1 MQNGKR
7 VRGGGV
13 QSQNMK
19 IYMDNI
25 QYLKKTTITYVSTKC
40 ENTIVNFEVHSNLD
54 VFFIKRIN
62 SKMEIFLPDDFP
74 ES

>member
-1 MQNGKR
+1 M
-7 VRGGGV
+7 

-40 ENTIVNFEVHSNLD
+40 ENTIVNFDRGKLSTFEFRCLFYQKN
-54 VFFIKRIN
+54 
-62 SKMEIFLPDDFP
+62 
-74 ES
+74 

>member
-40 ENTIVNFEVHSNLD
+40 ENTIVNFDRGKLSTFEFRCLFYQKN
-54 VFFIKRIN
+54 
-62 SKMEIFLPDDFP
+62 
-74 ES
+74 